1 MAQITFSNLKLKT
14 RNEIK
19 EIDFEGNKIEVKQY
33 LSISDKIDLIDI
45 TLQKAKEDRLYN
57 PLKVEMYFNLH
68 LVYLYTNIKFTDKQ
82 KEDEEKLYN
91 ILDSNGLIDA
101 IIAAIPEKEY
111 NSLLAKTNEK
121 IENEL
126 KYNTTTAAIISSI
139 INDLPKNAQAVAE
152 LIDDFDPTKYQAVID
167 FAKSANGNRDID

>member
-14 RNEIK
+14 KNEIK

-57 PLKVEMYFNLH
+57 PLKVEMYFNLY

-82 KEDEEKLYN
+82 KEDEEKLYD

-101 IIAAIPEKEY
+101 IITAIPEKEY
-111 NSLLAKTNEK
+111 NSLLSKANQK
-121 IENEL
+121 IINEL
-126 KYNTTTAAIISSI
+126 KYNTTTAAIISKI
-139 INDLPKNAQAVAE
+139 IDDLPAQAQAMADI
-152 LIDDFDPTKYQAVID
+152 IDNFNPEKFQNVID
-167 FAKSANGNRDID
+167 FAKAANGGRSIE